1 MNRIPKTYIDNT
13 VTTDSIKALA
23 ADYDD
28 VFVLDSCSVSDSRG
42 IGRYQILIGLGEI
55 AKLEFA
61 VSEVIDW
68 ERVDQFIIE
77 NPWVFFVVS
86 YDCKNQIHGLS
97 SNNRDFMQ
105 WPLLTLVAAQTVV
118 GLNTQN
124 ELMIW
129 ADNADEIR
137 SQLLNVG
144 DKPQVDN
151 SSVDGMSSSMD
162 KGEYLEKVRAIKHEI
177 ELGNVYE
184 MNLCVEYTLG
194 NFKLGSSLSMF
205 NSLTQYSP
213 VPFAAFVKTKNRH
226 IMCAS
231 PERFLAK
238 RDDNLY
244 SQPIKGTSSRFDDD
258 ESDKRSRDVLM
269 TSEKERAEHIMIVD
283 LVRNDLAKNSVA
295 GTTEVE
301 ELFGIYSFAQVHQMI
316 STVKSRLKSGMNWSK
331 IIRNTFP
338 MGSMTGA
345 PKHIAMEFIDAME
358 NASRGWYSG
367 SVGYIDPD
375 GDFDCNV
382 VIRSILYDS
391 RRSKG
396 SFSVGGAITYDSDP
410 DAEFEECQL
419 KASAIRK
426 VFGI

>member
-1 MNRIPKTYIDNT
+1 MNRIPEVNIDENI
-13 VTTDSIKALA
+13 TTDSIRALA
-23 ADYDD
+23 AEYED
-28 VFVLDSCSVSDSRG
+28 VFVLDSCSVADSRG
-42 IGRYQILIGLGEI
+42 LGRYQLLAGLGEK
-55 AKLEFA
+55 ATLEFR
-61 VSEVIDW
+61 VSEHIDW
-68 ERVDQFIIE
+68 EHVDQFINE
-77 NPWVFFVVS
+77 HPWVFFVVS
-86 YDCKNQIHGLS
+86 YDCKNQIHGLT
-97 SNNRDFMQ
+97 SNNKDFMQ
-105 WPLLTLVAAQTVV
+105 WPLLTMVAAQTVV

-124 ELMIW
+124 ELLIW
-129 ADNADEIR
+129 AENVNEIR

-144 DKPQVDN
+144 GKPQVEN
-151 SSVDGMSSSMD
+151 RSIEGMSSSMD
-162 KGEYLEKVRAIKHEI
+162 KDEYLEKVRTIKHEI

-184 MNLCVEYTLG
+184 MNLCVEYTLD
-194 NFKLGSSLSMF
+194 NFKLGSGMSMF
-205 NSLTQYSP
+205 NSLTQHSP
-213 VPFAAFVKTKNRH
+213 VPFAAYVQTKNRH

-238 RDDNLY
+238 RDGNLY
-244 SQPIKGTSSRFDDD
+244 SQPIKGTSARYDDKERD
-258 ESDKRSRDVLM
+258 DRSRDVLM
-269 TSEKERAEHIMIVD
+269 TSKKERAEHVMIVD
-283 LVRNDLAKNSVA
+283 LVRNDMAKNSIA

-316 STVKSRLKSGMNWSK
+316 STVKSQLKSEMNWSK

-345 PKHIAMEFIDAME
+345 PKHIAMEYIEDLE

-382 VIRSILYDS
+382 VIRSLLYDS
-391 RRSKG
+391 HQLRG

-410 DAEFEECQL
+410 EAEFEECQL